1 MRLSRSGRGSG
12 PGGAALWSLLAL
24 YAVAALFR
32 SAQNVA
38 QTSLAPIGEGDLH
51 LHAAAVGGVLALGG
65 VAGVASTVLL
75 GRLAV
80 ESTVRRWMAV
90 GLALSAVSYLVLALA
105 GSPWLLAAAAV
116 LLGAGGGLIMPSLST
131 LVGRNPAA
139 SAPRRLAGMTVA
151 LSASLTV
158 GPVVDSA
165 LIGATSGSVRTAV
178 ALFAILPVVGI
189 LLVMTGRT
197 PPATRPPA
205 PRPPAGRTVP
215 SAGTPPTPAA
225 PAPPLAIG
233 RPGLAASPWKRPG
246 WRLATAGQLL
256 YQVPFMAVISFGVVA
271 AGHLYAMAPAAAQL
285 GISAFFAVSLSVRV
299 VLSTGWFT
307 VRRPK
312 RALLLVAGVSI
323 VGVALLG
330 LGRSEASMFV
340 ALALL
345 GLPHGL
351 VYPVALALI
360 AEETPPE
367 RLAHAN
373 ATFSAWTAAAT
384 VVLPLLLGGLAAL
397 GGFRVMFLALLV
409 PVVAL
414 GVLVASWPAPQP
426 ITPRGPTGPLVS

>member
-1 MRLSRSGRGSG
+1 
-12 PGGAALWSLLAL
+12 
-24 YAVAALFR
+24 
-32 SAQNVA
+32 
-38 QTSLAPIGEGDLH
+38 
-51 LHAAAVGGVLALGG
+51 
-65 VAGVASTVLL
+65 
-75 GRLAV
+75 
-80 ESTVRRWMAV
+80 
-90 GLALSAVSYLVLALA
+90 
-105 GSPWLLAAAAV
+105 
-116 LLGAGGGLIMPSLST
+116 
-131 LVGRNPAA
+131 
-139 SAPRRLAGMTVA
+139 MTVA

-178 ALFAILPVVGI
+178 ALFAVLPVVGI
-189 LLVMTGRT
+189 ALVMAGRT
-197 PPATRPPA
+197 PSATRPPA
-205 PRPPAGRTVP
+205 SHPPTTRPPTTGPPASHPFPPAGVP
-215 SAGTPPTPAA
+215 
-225 PAPPLAIG
+225 PAPRAPDPTAPDPTAPDPTVVVG
-233 RPGLAASPWKRPG
+233 RPGLASSPWRRPG

-271 AGHLYAMAPAAAQL
+271 AGHLYGMAPATAQL
-285 GISAFFAVSLSVRV
+285 GISAFFAVSLSVRF

-307 VRRPK
+307 VRHPK
-312 RALLLVAGVSI
+312 RALLAVAGFSI
-323 VGVALLG
+323 VGVVLLG

-360 AEETPPE
+360 AEETPSE

-373 ATFSAWTAAAT
+373 ATFSAWSAAAT

-414 GVLVASWPAPQP
+414 GVLIASWPAPQP
-426 ITPRGPTGPLVS
+426 IIPRGPTGPLVS